1 MTTEEL
7 IARIR
12 QGDRIA
18 FNDTIQAIDS
28 IYHFTPAEFR
38 NGLGNDAVI
47 NPAGTNSGSCKI
59 FGFARLHGL
68 SAAETLALFGDY
80 YWQDV
85 LGHPDGDDHRNIRT
99 FMKYGWEGIVFSES
113 PLVPR

>member
-7 IARIR
+7 IARVR

-18 FNDTIQAIDS
+18 FNDAIQAIDS
-28 IYHFTPAEFR
+28 AYHFTPTEFR
-38 NGLGNDAVI
+38 SGLANDAVI

-85 LGHPDGDDHRNIRT
+85 LGRPDGDDHRNIRT
-99 FMKYGWEGIVFSES
+99 FMKYGWEGIDFPES
-113 PLVPR
+113 PLAPR